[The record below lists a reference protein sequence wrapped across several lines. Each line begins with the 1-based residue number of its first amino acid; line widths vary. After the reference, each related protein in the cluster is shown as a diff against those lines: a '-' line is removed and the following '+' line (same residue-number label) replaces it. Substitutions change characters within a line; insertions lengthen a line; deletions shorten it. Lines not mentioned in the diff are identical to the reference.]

1 MTEQR
6 EKELKGKIKRVY
18 LNHYCLVQICMVYI
32 YIGFNYIQ
40 TEIRYLPMPMHC
52 KCIKYCHMG
61 TNIYDQKKKR
71 KRSRKKIDCLTES
84 SILYCLPQTQAIHGK
99 KLFHPKPVNLRQ
111 IPLNPGKWH
120 SCSELTIFYKNI
132 TKIGNYREHSTS
144 KGLWHR
150 GLI

>member
-1 MTEQR
+1 MIIQETAIYDGTKR
-6 EKELKGKIKRVY
+6 ERVERKKKKWVY

-61 TNIYDQKKKR
+61 TNMYDQKKKR

-84 SILYCLPQTQAIHGK
+84 SILYCLPQT
-99 KLFHPKPVNLRQ
+99 
-111 IPLNPGKWH
+111 
-120 SCSELTIFYKNI
+120 
-132 TKIGNYREHSTS
+132 
-144 KGLWHR
+144 
-150 GLI
+150 